1 MSDRIQ
7 LNLRLDKYPTLYEE
21 IKTRA
26 KEENLSINDFT
37 VNMLRQ
43 GLGWGV
49 EKTPSAEALERVSK
63 LENHLIEINRRLQEV
78 ERQMGEE
85 SA

>member
-1 MSDRIQ
+1 MSDRVQ

-26 KEENLSINDFT
+26 KQENLSINDFT
-37 VNMLRQ
+37 LNVLRQ

-63 LENHLIEINRRLQEV
+63 LENHLIEINQRLQEV
-78 ERQMGEE
+78 ERRMGEE

>member
-7 LNLRLDKYPTLYEE
+7 LNLRLDKYPSLYEE

-26 KEENLSINDFT
+26 KQEGLSINDFT

-43 GLGWGV
+43 GLGWDV

-63 LENHLIEINRRLQEV
+63 VENYLFEITSRLQEV
-78 ERQMGEE
+78 EARLGEE